1 MKEGTGRRRGRGKR
15 RKNRK
20 GRRCRREKGEDRWVK
35 RRWRE
40 EREEGERW
48 RREGRKLR
56 PKVQMWHWGS
66 VNSFRG
72 KTKVSCNVGE

>member
-1 MKEGTGRRRGRGKR
+1 MGEEKVEGGEGRGRKM
-15 RKNRK
+15 
-20 GRRCRREKGEDRWVK
+20 
-35 RRWRE
+35 
-40 EREEGERW
+40 EEG
-48 RREGRKLR
+48 GKLR